1 MKIAVTGGYSSGKSS
16 VSAVLTT
23 LLDCFFIS
31 ADIACKNE
39 LQVGATGWQ
48 QLKELWGPDYF
59 SEDGEVDRE
68 AVREKIFL
76 DPASK
81 KELEA
86 ILHPLA
92 HRQIV
97 DAGLRADV
105 CDKHLVAE
113 IPLLFESDQSYDF
126 DMVIVVSV
134 AEDIAISR
142 AMRRD
147 DVRASLAT
155 SIIASQLPL
164 AIKEARADFIINNDG
179 LFAATYSQILFFVA
193 DRIEKKK

>member
-16 VSAVLTT
+16 VSAVLTA

-39 LQVGATGWQ
+39 LQVGAEGWQ

-59 SEDGEVDRE
+59 FGNGEVDRE

-76 DPASK
+76 DAASK

-92 HRQIV
+92 YKQV
-97 DAGLRADV
+97 VETGVRADA
-105 CDKHLVAE
+105 CGKHLVAE

-134 AEDIAISR
+134 DEEIAINR
-142 AMRRD
+142 AMLRD
-147 DVRASLAT
+147 GVRASLAT

-164 AIKEARADFIINNDG
+164 ADKEARADFVINNGG
-179 LFAATYSQILFFVA
+179 LFTATYNQILYLLSNK
-193 DRIEKKK
+193 IEKK